1 MRTPRLA
8 LPVLAAIAACTVAS
22 TPLHAVNVRQ
32 MSLPELVANADRIVR
47 GTVIAGDDTT
57 VTAGGGQLP
66 AMAYRIRVAETL
78 KGAAAASGL
87 LDVRLL
93 ARPKAAPAGSLRRGT
108 VLQDVPEFRVG
119 QEYLFLLTRPSA
131 VGLSTT
137 VGLGQGLFELRGRDG
152 EEVAVNGANNVGLFG
167 RPGAAAA
174 AAPTPGAT
182 ARSSAA
188 RSSGGPIPYGTLAS
202 EIRALAAR

>member
-8 LPVLAAIAACTVAS
+8 IPVLAAIAACTFAS
-22 TPLHAVNVRQ
+22 APLHAVYVRQ
-32 MSLPELVANADRIVR
+32 MTLPELVANADRIVR

-57 VTAGGGQLP
+57 VSAGGGQLP
-66 AMAYRIRVAETL
+66 ATAYRIRVAEML
-78 KGAAAASGL
+78 KGAPASGDL

-93 ARPKAAPAGSLRRGT
+93 ARPKAAPTGSLRRGT
-108 VLQDVPEFRVG
+108 LLQDVPEFRVG

-137 VGLGQGLFELRGRDG
+137 VGLGQGLFELRGRG
-152 EEVAVNGANNVGLFG
+152 SEQVAVNGANNVGLFG
-167 RPGAAAA
+167 RPDAAAA
-174 AAPTPGAT
+174 AAATPGAT
-182 ARSSAA
+182 ARSSGG
-188 RSSGGPIPYGTLAS
+188 RSAGGPVAYNTLAS